1 MERPSAPALLILLP
15 VAWRAA
21 PSPGADAARDDRAN
35 QDANLFARGT
45 VHHLPNGS
53 PWLWVVVFVSFV
65 VVVVVETV
73 ASRLHSNLVARRY
86 AKRELNASVA
96 RVTVLL
102 RRLPR
107 CVTSAP
113 RVLET
118 ALGRAFPGRVHAVIV
133 PRDGREATLRRRA
146 QLAKRRLRV
155 ARRKFS
161 RGGSAFGGGSSGGDG
176 FGSGGVGVGTPSGT
190 PIGTPIG
197 TPGASSAPNDRA
209 RMEIS
214 RLVRDVSGAF
224 YTLVPIRPRWRGER
238 RSLRTFAG
246 VSLLPLLAFNPCPRR
261 LSTPTDAF
269 QLHPDVRSYGTVLS
283 RGGRA
288 RGVQTPPRARCPEPR
303 VRVRRVQGQEDR
315 GRRAGGAD
323 ADGSRRRRLVS
334 ESGGRGD
341 RRRRRGGGPRVDRPS
356 S

>member
-161 RGGSAFGGGSSGGDG
+161 RGVKNEKKKSNTGRYTSGSA
-176 FGSGGVGVGTPSGT
+176 
-190 PIGTPIG
+190 
-197 TPGASSAPNDRA
+197 
-209 RMEIS
+209 
-214 RLVRDVSGAF
+214 
-224 YTLVPIRPRWRGER
+224 
-238 RSLRTFAG
+238 
-246 VSLLPLLAFNPCPRR
+246 
-261 LSTPTDAF
+261 
-269 QLHPDVRSYGTVLS
+269 
-283 RGGRA
+283 
-288 RGVQTPPRARCPEPR
+288 
-303 VRVRRVQGQEDR
+303 RRVNR
-315 GRRAGGAD
+315 G
-323 ADGSRRRRLVS
+323 
-334 ESGGRGD
+334 
-341 RRRRRGGGPRVDRPS
+341 RRGGGGWRGGTIEGER
-356 S
+356 

>member
-1 MERPSAPALLILLP
+1 
-15 VAWRAA
+15 
-21 PSPGADAARDDRAN
+21 
-35 QDANLFARGT
+35 
-45 VHHLPNGS
+45 
-53 PWLWVVVFVSFV
+53 
-65 VVVVVETV
+65 
-73 ASRLHSNLVARRY
+73 
-86 AKRELNASVA
+86 
-96 RVTVLL
+96 
-102 RRLPR
+102 
-107 CVTSAP
+107 
-113 RVLET
+113 
-118 ALGRAFPGRVHAVIV
+118 
-133 PRDGREATLRRRA
+133 
-146 QLAKRRLRV
+146 
-155 ARRKFS
+155 
-161 RGGSAFGGGSSGGDG
+161 
-176 FGSGGVGVGTPSGT
+176 
-190 PIGTPIG
+190 
-197 TPGASSAPNDRA
+197 
-209 RMEIS
+209 MEIS